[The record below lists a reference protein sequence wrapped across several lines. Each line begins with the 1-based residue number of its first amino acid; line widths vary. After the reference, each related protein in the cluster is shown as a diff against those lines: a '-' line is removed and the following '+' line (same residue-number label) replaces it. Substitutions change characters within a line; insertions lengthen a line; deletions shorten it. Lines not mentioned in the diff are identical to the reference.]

1 MKKEALLKLRKPLR
15 IVLSAA
21 ILLTGLCLMVAC
33 LRIYYS
39 GSQPFSREA
48 VAAAFGTIAI
58 PVYLGLGVSVICILV
73 ELLIPRPEETQ
84 VPGRHLPML
93 LKRAQ
98 ERTDLSRCDA
108 ELREEVL
115 ALRSARK
122 LYNHIGM
129 TILALSA
136 ILFLT
141 YGLNP
146 HNFHPSH
153 IDQSMIRAMYWLV
166 PCTVVPFGYG
176 IFTSRKNR
184 VSMAKELALLRSA
197 PKESRIP
204 APKRPSHE
212 KRDFLLRTGLLAV
225 GLALLVWGAFAGGA
239 GDVLT
244 KAANICSE
252 CIGLG

>member
-21 ILLTGLCLMVAC
+21 SLLTGLCLMVAC
-33 LRIYYS
+33 LGICLS

-48 VAAAFGTIAI
+48 VAAAFDTIAI
-58 PVYLGLGVSVICILV
+58 PVYLGLGLSVICILA
-73 ELLIPRPEETQ
+73 ELLLPRPEQTQ

-98 ERTDLSRCDA
+98 EKTDLSRCDA
-108 ELREEVL
+108 ELRSEVL

-122 LYNHIGM
+122 LYRYIGM
-129 TILALSA
+129 TILVLSA

-141 YGLNP
+141 YALNL
-146 HNFHPSH
+146 HNYHPTH
-153 IDQSMIRAMYWLV
+153 IDQTMIRAMYWLV
-166 PCTVVPFGYG
+166 PCTLVPFVYG
-176 IFTSRKNR
+176 IFAAGKNR
-184 VSMAKELALLRSA
+184 ASMAKELALLKSA
-197 PKESRIP
+197 PKESRLP
-204 APKRPSHE
+204 APKRPGHE
-212 KRDFLLRTGLLAV
+212 KQDFLLRFGFLAV
-225 GLALLVWGAFAGGA
+225 GLGLLIWGVFAGGA